1 MSDGVSR
8 SLSNKLDELLEVTTQ
23 LQKDVKVLQLQPN
36 LAAAANRR
44 PGAYSFGGN
53 LQSSALG
60 QLRSPTTLSS
70 SGGGGTS
77 SDLFPI
83 LEGDY
88 LVVKD
93 LNADTRGYI
102 TGDSASRECGVQLAE
117 PEEAARAASTYANY
131 VFQV

>member
-1 MSDGVSR
+1 MSDEVSR
-8 SLSNKLDELLEVTTQ
+8 SLSTKLDELLEVTTQ
-23 LQKDVKVLQLQPN
+23 LQKDVKELQQPN
-36 LAAAANRR
+36 PAAVDQKRSAA
-44 PGAYSFGGN
+44 FV
-53 LQSSALG
+53 LSSAPG
-60 QLRSPTTLSS
+60 QLRSPASLTSS
-70 SGGGGTS
+70 SGGGPS
-77 SDLFPI
+77 SDLLPL

-102 TGDSASRECGVQLAE
+102 TGDSANRECGVQLAE